1 MNAVNF
7 RITPKAGKTIKVEDQ
22 VYRLIGSAPYAKAEG
37 ELSVI
42 LTWESQCAECGE
54 TFTTTSAL
62 ITKYLSRRCRKHRK
76 AGRPVTKKSKIR
88 RPHLA

>member
-7 RITPKAGKTIKVEDQ
+7 RITPKAGKTIKVEGQ
-22 VYRLIGSAPYAKAEG
+22 VYRLIGSSPYEKAEG

-42 LTWESQCAECGE
+42 LTWESRCAECGD

-62 ITKYLSRRCRKHRK
+62 ITKYLNRRCSKHRK
-76 AGRPVTKKSKIR
+76 AGHPVTKKSNNR
-88 RPHLA
+88 RPLHV